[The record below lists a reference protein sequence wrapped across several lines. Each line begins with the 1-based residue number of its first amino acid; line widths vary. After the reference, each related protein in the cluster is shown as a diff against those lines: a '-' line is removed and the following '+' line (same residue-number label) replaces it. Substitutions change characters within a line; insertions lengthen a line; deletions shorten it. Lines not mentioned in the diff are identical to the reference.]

1 MKKSYIFIILVIIL
15 AILCGILVY
24 TLFIKSNG
32 SNSESKPLIPK
43 SYTFSDSNNI
53 VSVVGKKEYNLSQD
67 NNDDSHLLNLSDKS
81 GFKFLVSK
89 LDGVE
94 SKSLD
99 VIANADKE
107 VYTSSYSEVMEL
119 SEIEE
124 KAIGNYNSYTY
135 SFKIQDTTST
145 QIYTMDIYYIRI
157 KEATFVID
165 VVTPVVEGLDYT
177 EEINSLLSTLV
188 INEDQSLDESTQ

>member
-1 MKKSYIFIILVIIL
+1 MKKSFVFIILVIIL
-15 AILCGILVY
+15 AILCGGLVY
-24 TLFIKSNG
+24 NFFIKSGN
-32 SNSESKPLIPK
+32 SSSESKAPTPK

-53 VSVVGKKEYNLSQD
+53 VAVVGKREYNLSQD
-67 NNDDSHLLNLSDKS
+67 NNDDTHLLNLSDKS

-89 LDGVE
+89 LEGVE

-124 KAIGNYNSYTY
+124 KVIGNYNSYAY

-145 QIYTMDIYYIRI
+145 QIYTMSIYYIRI

-165 VVTPVVEGLDYT
+165 VVTPDIEGLDYT
-177 EEINSLLSTLV
+177 EEINSLFSSLV

>member
-15 AILCGILVY
+15 AILCGVLVY
-24 TLFIKSNG
+24 TLFIKSGN
-32 SNSESKPLIPK
+32 SSSESKAPIPK

-53 VSVVGKKEYNLSQD
+53 VSVVGKKEYNLSQN

-89 LDGVE
+89 LEGVE

-124 KAIGNYNSYTY
+124 KAIGNYNSYAY

-145 QIYTMDIYYIRI
+145 QIYTMNIYYIRI

-165 VVTPVVEGLDYT
+165 VVTPDIEGLDYI
-177 EEINSLLSTLV
+177 EEINSLFSSLV
-188 INEDQSLDESTQ
+188 INEGQSLDESTQ

>member
-15 AILCGILVY
+15 AILCGVLVY
-24 TLFIKSNG
+24 TLFIKSG
-32 SNSESKPLIPK
+32 NSGTESKPLIPK

-53 VSVVGKKEYNLSQD
+53 VSVVGKKEYNLSQN

-89 LDGVE
+89 LEGVE

-124 KAIGNYNSYTY
+124 KAIGNYNSYAY

-145 QIYTMDIYYIRI
+145 QIYTMSIYYIRI

-165 VVTPVVEGLDYT
+165 VVTPDIEGLDYI
-177 EEINSLLSTLV
+177 EEINSLFSSLV
-188 INEDQSLDESTQ
+188 INEGQSLDESTQ